1 MTAYCIG
8 PDHGGIMVM
17 IYILNTHGLPDSE
30 GDDGMNGKSFCRALC
45 ILLAALL
52 LQMTL
57 IAGGL

>member
-1 MTAYCIG
+1 
-8 PDHGGIMVM
+8 M